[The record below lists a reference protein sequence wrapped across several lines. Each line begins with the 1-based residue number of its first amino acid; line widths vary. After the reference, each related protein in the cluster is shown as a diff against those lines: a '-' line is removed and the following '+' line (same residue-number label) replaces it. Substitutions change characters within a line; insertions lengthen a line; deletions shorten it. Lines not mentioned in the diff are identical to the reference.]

1 MSSIPNETNSAR
13 VSQADL
19 HAPHDNDNLY
29 QLKTMPL
36 RVNTSQ
42 SGSRLETGLHEQG
55 RPIASNDFINIIN
68 MIKQKNTET
77 HSPIRCNCL
86 EKLRL
91 QVSQE
96 LDHLRGAFRKKEGE
110 IIAPI
115 VNRYSQVEQKVG
127 SLSAAIERIDA
138 KTSLQEANMLV

>member
-1 MSSIPNETNSAR
+1 MSTIPNEINSAG
-13 VSQADL
+13 VSQADMQ
-19 HAPHDNDNLY
+19 APNDNDNLY
-29 QLKTMPL
+29 LIKTLPP
-36 RVNTSQ
+36 RINTNQ
-42 SGSRLETGLHEQG
+42 NDSRLETGLHEQG

-68 MIKQKNTET
+68 MIKQTNTET

-115 VNRYSQVEQKVG
+115 VNRYSQVEQKVDR
-127 SLSAAIERIDA
+127 LSAAIERIEA

>member
-1 MSSIPNETNSAR
+1 MSTIPNEINSAH
-13 VSQADL
+13 VSQTDL
-19 HAPHDNDNLY
+19 HAPHDNENLY
-29 QLKTMPL
+29 QLKTLPL
-36 RVNTSQ
+36 RVNTNQ
-42 SGSRLETGLHEQG
+42 SESRLETGLHEQG

-68 MIKQKNTET
+68 MIKQTNAET

-115 VNRYSQVEQKVG
+115 VNRYSQVEQKVD
-127 SLSAAIERIDA
+127 SLSAAIERIEA

>member
-1 MSSIPNETNSAR
+1 MSTIPNEINSAH
-13 VSQADL
+13 VSQTDL
-19 HAPHDNDNLY
+19 HAPHDNENLY
-29 QLKTMPL
+29 QLKTLPL
-36 RVNTSQ
+36 RVNTNQ
-42 SGSRLETGLHEQG
+42 SESRLETGLHEQG

-68 MIKQKNTET
+68 MIKQTNAET

-110 IIAPI
+110 IISPI
-115 VNRYSQVEQKVG
+115 VNRYSQVEQKVD
-127 SLSAAIERIDA
+127 SLSASIERIEA

>member
-1 MSSIPNETNSAR
+1 MSTIPNEINSAG
-13 VSQADL
+13 VSQANMQ
-19 HAPHDNDNLY
+19 APNENDNLH
-29 QLKTMPL
+29 LIKTLPL
-36 RVNTSQ
+36 RINNNQ
-42 SGSRLETGLHEQG
+42 NESRLETGLHEQG

-68 MIKQKNTET
+68 MIKQKNSET

-115 VNRYSQVEQKVG
+115 VNRYS
-127 SLSAAIERIDA
+127 
-138 KTSLQEANMLV
+138 

>member
-1 MSSIPNETNSAR
+1 MSTIPNEINSAG
-13 VSQADL
+13 VSQADMQ
-19 HAPHDNDNLY
+19 APNDNDNLY
-29 QLKTMPL
+29 LIKTLPL
-36 RVNTSQ
+36 RINTNQ
-42 SGSRLETGLHEQG
+42 NESRLETGLHEQG

-68 MIKQKNTET
+68 MIKQTNTEN

-115 VNRYSQVEQKVG
+115 VNRYSQVEQKVDR
-127 SLSAAIERIDA
+127 LSAAIERIEA
-138 KTSLQEANMLV
+138 KTSFQEANMVV